1 MKNQLLEEKGGGGK
15 KDKKEEIGMGRK
27 QRRASESEIK
37 AFLEGTDFEG
47 GADMDDNEIYRS
59 KPIASLFPNTTIL
72 FGKSCHIRSICVVL
86 MCACAK
92 LESG

>member
-1 MKNQLLEEKGGGGK
+1 
-15 KDKKEEIGMGRK
+15 MGRK

-72 FGKSCHIRSICVVL
+72 FGKSKPLLFSY
-86 MCACAK
+86 MPACAGFI
-92 LESG
+92 SRRN